1 MCFPVQGNGRQG
13 GGGSE
18 LMQMGG
24 AGSSRGSLAKPSVQR
39 SRHYADLPTARDREQ
54 QPRRRSARGG
64 GMLTIMISD
73 ANPGI
78 SPPAPPHWETGYH
91 QPPMGINILPR
102 TANQRGDRGH
112 FLRVVPDPNNTRRKM
127 GKGRWRLHQVERTF
141 LVDTDAVCGQS

>member
-1 MCFPVQGNGRQG
+1 MQIFQLLETGSSSPDEEVRG
-13 GGGSE
+13 GGG
-18 LMQMGG
+18 
-24 AGSSRGSLAKPSVQR
+24 
-39 SRHYADLPTARDREQ
+39 
-54 QPRRRSARGG
+54 GG

-141 LVDTDAVCGQS
+141 LVDADAVCGQS